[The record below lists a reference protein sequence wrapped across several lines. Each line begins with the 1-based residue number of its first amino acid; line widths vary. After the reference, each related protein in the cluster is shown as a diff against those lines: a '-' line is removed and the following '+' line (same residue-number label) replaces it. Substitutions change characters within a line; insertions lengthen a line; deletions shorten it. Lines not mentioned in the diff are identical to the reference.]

1 MRDTLT
7 TYIANCIVQAAE
19 DKEKHGEGG
28 EEQGEEAEDAEQV
41 SYLEQRNYSVIM
53 TVVNYDCN

>member
-28 EEQGEEAEDAEQV
+28 EEQEGEEAEDAEQV
-41 SYLEQRNYSVIM
+41 SY
-53 TVVNYDCN
+53 